1 MHELGVVFHIAD
13 SVEKTA
19 KENGASHVRRVALEI
34 GEVSTVITDYLIDV
48 WNWNCK
54 KSAMFKDCLLT
65 VETIPAVTFCTDCEK
80 NYGTLEHGKICPYCG
95 SENTYLV
102 TGNELIIKEIEVD
115 E

>member
-13 SVEKTA
+13 SVEKIA
-19 KENGASHVRRVALEI
+19 KENGVTHIRRVGLEI
-34 GEVSTVITDYLIDV
+34 GEVSTVIPDYLIDV
-48 WNWNCK
+48 WKWNCK
-54 KSAMFKDCLLT
+54 KNELFTDCELT

-80 NYGTLEHGKICPYCG
+80 KYETVKHGKTCPYCG
-95 SENTYLV
+95 SESTYLV